1 MENNEQFEQLPMD
14 APEQPVYQEQPVI
27 EQQPVIEEEPAAQQQ
42 TYQYPPVYYQPSYE
56 DYAPPQPVKKPKKK
70 RNYKKVG
77 IFTGVLIG
85 AVALSFVVALISS
98 AVVNGI
104 WERKYDV
111 LNKAYSNRF
120 QVMQEQMDN
129 LQRNPSVQD
138 GTEPVTDEMLP
149 AKVYSE
155 TVDSVVAISSAVT
168 GSYYGQTTQGTST
181 GSGVILSADGYV
193 ATNYHVVEGGTKIS
207 VTTYAGDT
215 YEAKLIGYEANN
227 DIAVLKV
234 DANNLPYAKV
244 GSSDSLRVGDKVA
257 AIGNPLGELTA
268 TMTVG
273 YISAKDRMVAT
284 DGTSINMLQTDAAI
298 NSGNSGGPL
307 FDMYGNVVGITTA
320 KYSGTSNSG
329 ASIEGIGFAI
339 PIDDVVDIIDDLM
352 QYGYVTGAYLG
363 VMVRDLD
370 GTVAETYGLPLG
382 VYVEEVTP
390 GYCAEAAGVK
400 AGDIIIDL
408 GGYQVTSMSEL
419 TRALRKMEAGQETTI
434 TVFRSGAQV
443 PMTIVLSE
451 KPAADVQTST
461 PEVQPTEPQETQPQR
476 NPFDYFDYFF
486 GPGF

>member
-1 MENNEQFEQLPMD
+1 MENNEQFEQLPVD
-14 APEQPVYQEQPVI
+14 EPEQAQTEQPIEQTAEQEQPA
-27 EQQPVIEEEPAAQQQ
+27 EQPRY
-42 TYQYPPVYYQPSYE
+42 TYNQPPVYYQPGYGQYVPE
-56 DYAPPQPVKKPKKK
+56 QPVKKPKKK
-70 RNYKKVG
+70 RNFKKVG
-77 IFTGVLIG
+77 VFSGVLIG
-85 AVALSFVVALISS
+85 AVALSLVVALVSS
-98 AVVNGI
+98 ALVNGI
-104 WERKYDV
+104 WERRYDV
-111 LNKAYSNRF
+111 LNKSMSNRIN
-120 QVMQEQMDN
+120 VLQEQLDK
-129 LQRNPSVQD
+129 LQKNPVVDDS
-138 GTEPVTDEMLP
+138 TEPVTDEMLP
-149 AKVYSE
+149 AKVYAE
-155 TVDSVVAISSAVT
+155 TVDTVVSIASTVT
-168 GSYYGQTTQGTST
+168 GNNYYGQATKGTST

-207 VTTYAGDT
+207 VTTYAGET

-234 DANNLPYAKV
+234 DGDNLPYARV
-244 GSSDSLRVGDKVA
+244 GSSDSLKVGDKVA

-320 KYSGTSNSG
+320 KYSGTSTSG

-352 QYGYVTGAYLG
+352 QFGYVTGAYLG

-370 GTVAETYGLPLG
+370 GTVAATYGLPLG

-390 GYCAEAAGVK
+390 GYGAEAAGVK

-408 GGYQVTSMSEL
+408 GGHKVTSMAEL
-419 TRALRKMEAGQETTI
+419 TRALRKLEAGQETTI
-434 TVFRSGAQV
+434 TVFRSGAEV

-451 KPAADVQTST
+451 KPAEDVEASV
-461 PEVQPTEPQETQPQR
+461 PETQPTEPQATMPQR
-476 NPFDYFDYFF
+476 DPFDFFDYFF
-486 GPGF
+486 GPGY